1 MQLEK
6 VVFGFFLILALTL
19 NAGFV
24 FGEIEDPA
32 HHSSV
37 EFFFVVVVNII
48 ATILKLGDR
57 TQIGA
62 LLLASSLVAVLQLIA
77 AAAVW
82 TFAAHVGPA
91 GDLSAQDTVTVV
103 SLAAGALV
111 ANVVSVTVF
120 VADTLMLR
128 R

>member
-1 MQLEK
+1 MNFEK

-19 NAGFV
+19 NVGFV
-24 FGEIEDPA
+24 VGDIDNPT
-32 HHSSV
+32 HHHSV
-37 EFFFVVVVNII
+37 EFFFVVLVNIV

-62 LLLASSLVAVLQLIA
+62 LLLASSLVADLQLIA
-77 AAAVW
+77 ASVVW
-82 TFAAHVGPA
+82 AHSLHVSEA
-91 GDLSAQDTVTVV
+91 GLTGDDMVTIV
-103 SLAAGALV
+103 SLSMGALV

-120 VADTLMLR
+120 VAETVMLR